1 MADLAVTFHWA
12 PDHMD
17 RLSLTE

>member
-17 RLSLTE
+17 RLSL

>member
-17 RLSLTE
+17 RLSLT